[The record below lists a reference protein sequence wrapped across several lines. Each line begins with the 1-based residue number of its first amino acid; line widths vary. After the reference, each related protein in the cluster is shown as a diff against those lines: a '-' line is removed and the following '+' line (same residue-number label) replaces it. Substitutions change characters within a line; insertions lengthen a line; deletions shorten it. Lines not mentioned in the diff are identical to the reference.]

1 MIEAKVHQALSGITD
16 KVTPLML
23 PQNATYPAITYFNV
37 TPVPINH
44 LKGESDTQNA
54 RIQVDIWAESYSE
67 VKSLYLEV
75 KTSMSAISSLFLG
88 ANEVYEDETKL
99 YRLSLDFSVWE

>member
-1 MIEAKVHQALSGITD
+1 MIEKAVYQALKSVTS

-23 PQNATYPAITYFNV
+23 PQNTTYPAITYFNV

-44 LKGESDTQNA
+44 LKGESTTQNA
-54 RIQVDIWAESYSE
+54 RIQVDIWAESYTE
-67 VKSLYLEV
+67 VKSLYLQV
-75 KTSMSAISSLFLG
+75 KTAMSAISLFIG
-88 ANEVYEDETKL
+88 ANEVYEDKTKL